1 MRTLTAKYI
10 AIFAC
15 LILCGPAMF
24 PLAHSHNHH
33 VSDRQQPGCNK
44 YLHSLVHAAQ
54 AIMYSLLQ
62 MGCRDWHLD
71 RCCCVEG
78 HSDECPAVPPMI
90 TGAGARDRD
99 VLASMLP
106 HGRSHDR
113 LFDPES
119 TISDFSV
126 HDLSL
131 PPLSLGPILSVRLL
145 V

>member
-1 MRTLTAKYI
+1 MRTLSAKYI
-10 AIFAC
+10 AIFTC
-15 LILCGPAMF
+15 LVLCGPALF
-24 PLAHSHNHH
+24 PLAHNHH

-44 YLHSLVHAAQ
+44 YLHSLLHAAH
-54 AIMYSLLQ
+54 AIMHSLLQ
-62 MGCRDWHLD
+62 TGCRDWHVD

-99 VLASMLP
+99 VLAGMLP

-113 LFDPES
+113 LLDPES
-119 TISDFSV
+119 TISLFSV
-126 HDLSL
+126 PDLSL